1 MTDLM
6 TQLNAFLLSVDI
18 REWLLV
24 LMTPFFVAAL
34 ALEWLRYRGTPVY
47 LMKDSIASVSLG
59 GIYLVVET
67 LFQALLLVHIY
78 GFAYAHR
85 LFTIEITPWTFL
97 ALFIG
102 LEFFYYWFH
111 RASHR
116 IRWFWAAH
124 VAHHASEHMNF
135 TTASRQS
142 ALYFL
147 AGYWV
152 FYLPLVLVG
161 FEPVWVLFMYSINLA
176 YQFFIHTQWIPKLH
190 PVIEFIFD
198 TPSNHRAHHGRNPRY
213 IDRNYGGVLII
224 FDRLFGTY
232 VEEADEE
239 PVDYGIT
246 RQVHSYNPLW
256 LNLHEWVD
264 MFRDVLKPGP
274 LWLRLKHLWAPPEW
288 QRPDTTTAVV
298 ETQNANA

>member
-1 MTDLM
+1 MQELM
-6 TQLNAFLLSVDI
+6 TQLNTLLTSVDVK
-18 REWLLV
+18 EWLLV

-34 ALEWLRYRGTPVY
+34 ALEWLHYRGSNIF
-47 LMKDSIASVSLG
+47 LFKDSVASVSLG
-59 GIYLVVET
+59 GIYLVIEG

-78 GFAYAHR
+78 GFVYAHR
-85 LFTIEITPWTFL
+85 LMTIEITPLTFI

-142 ALYFL
+142 ALYFF
-147 AGYWV
+147 AGYWI
-152 FYLPLVLVG
+152 FYIPLVWVG
-161 FEPVWVLFMYSINLA
+161 FEPIWVLFMYSINLA

-190 PVIEFIFD
+190 PAIEFVFN
-198 TPSNHRAHHGRNPRY
+198 TPSHHRAHHGRNERY
-213 IDRNYGGVLII
+213 IDKNYGGVVII
-224 FDRLFGTY
+224 FDRLFGTF
-232 VEEADEE
+232 VEESDDV

-246 RQVHSYNPLW
+246 RQVDSYNPVW

-264 MFRDVLKPGP
+264 MFRDIMKPGP
-274 LWLRLKHLWAPPEW
+274 LGQRLKHLWMPPEW
-288 QRPDTTTAVV
+288 VRPDPAADATDARK
-298 ETQNANA
+298 ANA